1 MALVGELYED
11 EYSPEFSSI
20 VIRDALVDGPGH
32 LIRAPLLGE
41 GAGPMWG
48 TVGRAG
54 DGWLQLNALS
64 GFHRVRLEA
73 HDAAPLPE
81 SELWRDVFE
90 TPYHCGSGTV
100 GLTSTTNGSPYSG
113 LELGPPGFYRVRVC
127 RRPADDEGDIWVAR
141 FWPEAVRPPRWL
153 IRGPLL
159 WGKVADDVYA
169 MVSWTPEGRLE
180 TTMGEL
186 AEALQL
192 SAAAIA
198 AALPAEH
205 LLVER
210 TNETLILTGVCD
222 ELPDLDEPVGAEPVD
237 AAPRELSAEE
247 LAIQAMIERHQEEQR
262 LAGIRRRPPA
272 GAPPQPGYVNTDI
285 VVWRDDR
292 YVTAGP
298 SPMNDPFTACEV
310 AGGVVVAGDHIVELT
325 RHERVAYVTWDGSVV
340 ELGPLRADF
349 KVSPDGRVL
358 AAHELGRGRR
368 GVNRLHLIDLPTG
381 TRHAL
386 PIDSSVDLRITGV
399 SADTV
404 WFRPTFAYPGEMTWT
419 AGDTESRPARQRAP
433 VGGWEGPLA
442 PPHLHYAAYD
452 CGRSFSA
459 QQRITVQDSGE
470 TRIYRTPEPSVV
482 DHRVRPVWED
492 PDHLLL
498 TTASTINGGLEFL
511 MCVFRLDVGTGAFQ
525 TAATDTHVKTFI
537 WSWPHAGHANSA

>member
-1 MALVGELYED
+1 MRELYED

-20 VIRDALVDGPGH
+20 LIRDAVTDGPEH

-41 GAGPMWG
+41 DAGPMWG

-73 HDAAPLPE
+73 HDAAPPPE
-81 SELWRDVFE
+81 PEPWRDVFE
-90 TPYHCGSGTV
+90 MPYHCGSGRV
-100 GLTSTTNGSPYSG
+100 GLTTTTNGSPYSG

-141 FWPEAVRPPRWL
+141 FWPEAVRLPRWL
-153 IRGPLL
+153 IRGPLE
-159 WGKVADDVYA
+159 WGGEVAEDVYA
-169 MVSWTPEGRLE
+169 VVSWTPDGRLE
-180 TTMGEL
+180 TTVDEL

-192 SAAAIA
+192 SASAIVT
-198 AALPAEH
+198 ALPGEH
-205 LLVER
+205 LLVEH
-210 TNETLILTGVCD
+210 TNEMVILTGVSD
-222 ELPDLDEPVGAEPVD
+222 ELPEPDAPVEAEP
-237 AAPRELSAEE
+237 REPSAEDLE
-247 LAIQAMIERHQEEQR
+247 FHAVIERHQEERR

-272 GAPPQPGYVNTDI
+272 GAPPRPGYVNTDI

-292 YVTAGP
+292 YVTV
-298 SPMNDPFTACEV
+298 SPCPINDPFTACEV

-325 RHERVAYVTWDGSVV
+325 RHERAAYVKWDGSVV

-349 KVSPDGRVL
+349 KVSPDGTVL

-386 PIDSSVDLRITGV
+386 PIDSNVDLRISGV
-399 SADTV
+399 STDTV
-404 WFRPTFAYPGEMTWT
+404 WFRPNVAYPDEMCWT
-419 AGDTESRPARQRAP
+419 AGDAAPRPARERAP
-433 VGGWEGPLA
+433 VSGWEGPLA
-442 PPHLHYAAYD
+442 PPHWHYAAYD

-459 QQRITVQDSGE
+459 QERITVQDSGE
-470 TRIYRTPEPSVV
+470 SRTYRTPEPSVV

-498 TTASTINGGLEFL
+498 TTGLTINGGGEFL
-511 MCVFRLDVGTGAFQ
+511 TCVFRLDVGTGAFE

-537 WSWPHAGHANSA
+537 WPWPQVGHA